1 MGHEAAKILLFYVL
15 FYAALAG
22 FFAAMLTVFYQTLD
36 MNIPK
41 WQLDGSLIGSNP
53 GLGFR
58 PMPPVENVES
68 TLIWYRASDENYK
81 YWTTE
86 LDNFLETYRKPG
98 ILEGGGE
105 NSMACDYDQR
115 PTGDKVCTVDLGTFG
130 PCIPS
135 TQYSYPQSH
144 PCVFLKLNKIFNW
157 NPHYYNDTE
166 HLPELMPTDLK
177 EFIKLKRDTN
187 EMNTVWVSCQG
198 ENPADVE
205 NMGPVQYYPKRG
217 FPGFYFP
224 FQNKPGYQ
232 SPLVAVFFEKPAIG
246 VLINIECKAWA
257 HNIHHDRAERRG
269 SVHFELMID

>member
-1 MGHEAAKILLFYVL
+1 MF
-15 FYAALAG
+15 
-22 FFAAMLTVFYQTLD
+22 Q
-36 MNIPK
+36 
-41 WQLDGSLIGSNP
+41 
-53 GLGFR
+53 
-58 PMPPVENVES
+58 
-68 TLIWYRASDENYK
+68 
-81 YWTTE
+81 
-86 LDNFLETYRKPG
+86 
-98 ILEGGGE
+98 
-105 NSMACDYDQR
+105 
-115 PTGDKVCTVDLGTFG
+115 
-130 PCIPS
+130 
-135 TQYSYPQSH
+135 
-144 PCVFLKLNKIFNW
+144 IFNW

>member
-1 MGHEAAKILLFYVL
+1 
-15 FYAALAG
+15 
-22 FFAAMLTVFYQTLD
+22 
-36 MNIPK
+36 
-41 WQLDGSLIGSNP
+41 
-53 GLGFR
+53 
-58 PMPPVENVES
+58 
-68 TLIWYRASDENYK
+68 
-81 YWTTE
+81 
-86 LDNFLETYRKPG
+86 
-98 ILEGGGE
+98 
-105 NSMACDYDQR
+105 
-115 PTGDKVCTVDLGTFG
+115 
-130 PCIPS
+130 
-135 TQYSYPQSH
+135 
-144 PCVFLKLNKIFNW
+144 
-157 NPHYYNDTE
+157 
-166 HLPELMPTDLK
+166 MPTDLK